1 MMNNPPPLDSPTT
14 CDTLYNG
21 AVTLLQ
27 PAKGYRVNLD
37 TVLLAAAIPNMTGK
51 AMELGA
57 GVGGVSLGVAQRCP
71 GLQITA
77 VELDVSMVQLL
88 EQNITRNAMA
98 DRITEI
104 KADALMAN
112 PPWAGQMDVV
122 MTNPPYHDAASTLS
136 PNPQQSLAKATAD
149 LAAWLSA
156 AAAALKP
163 KGRLV
168 MICRADRLDHA
179 MAALAA
185 DFGEIA
191 IKPIQPKL
199 SEPAKRVLIT
209 ARKGVKGG
217 GAILP
222 SFVIG
227 QETASDAMGGQN
239 LTPQMLAVQN
249 GEAGIDMAIPGR
261 NMKNSAASS

>member
-1 MMNNPPPLDSPTT
+1 MMNNPPPLDLPTT
-14 CDTLYNG
+14 CDTIYNG

-57 GVGGVSLGVAQRCP
+57 GVGGVSLGVARRCP

-77 VELDVSMVQLL
+77 IELDEDMVQWL
-88 EQNITRNAMA
+88 EQNITHNAMD
-98 DRITEI
+98 DRITAI
-104 KADALMAN
+104 KADALMAT
-112 PPWAGQMDVV
+112 PPWAGQMDMV
-122 MTNPPYHDAASTLS
+122 MTNPPYHDAGSTQS
-136 PNPQQSLAKATAD
+136 PNSQQSLAKATAD
-149 LAAWLSA
+149 LAAWVGA

-191 IKPIQPKL
+191 IKPVQPKL

-227 QETASDAMGGQN
+227 QEMAGDAMGGQN

-261 NMKNSAASS
+261 HMKNSAASS

>member
-1 MMNNPPPLDSPTT
+1 
-14 CDTLYNG
+14 
-21 AVTLLQ
+21 
-27 PAKGYRVNLD
+27 
-37 TVLLAAAIPNMTGK
+37 
-51 AMELGA
+51 
-57 GVGGVSLGVAQRCP
+57 
-71 GLQITA
+71 
-77 VELDVSMVQLL
+77 
-88 EQNITRNAMA
+88 
-98 DRITEI
+98 
-104 KADALMAN
+104 MAN

-191 IKPIQPKL
+191 IKPVQPKL

-227 QETASDAMGGQN
+227 QETASDVMGGQN

-261 NMKNSAASS
+261 HMKNSAASS